1 MEAKDKTLELINKF
15 ENLSQ
20 KKCDCLGYSCTC
32 FKISRSSA
40 KLFAIVALDFM
51 IEQMNSYS
59 DLESHLY
66 KRGSGTTT
74 IVAEIIC
81 LETIKKEIE
90 NLHM

>member
-1 MEAKDKTLELINKF
+1 METKKLINKF

-40 KLFAIVALDFM
+40 KLFAM
-51 IEQMNSYS
+51 
-59 DLESHLY
+59 Y
-66 KRGSGTTT
+66 KIGVGTTP
-74 IVAEIIC
+74 IVTEIIC

-90 NLHM
+90 TLQY

>member
-1 MEAKDKTLELINKF
+1 MEAKKLIEKF

-20 KKCDCLGYSCTC
+20 KKCDCLGY
-32 FKISRSSA
+32 SRSSA